1 MTYLLYSHCICLH
14 TFTRVI
20 PFLDIQ
26 LGLCVVVYIIY
37 KHANRKVI
45 LFSVTHYVP
54 CLSVLFRISEF
65 M

>member
-37 KHANRKVI
+37 KHAQRKVI
-45 LFSVTHYVP
+45 LF
-54 CLSVLFRISEF
+54 SVLFRISEF
-65 M
+65 I